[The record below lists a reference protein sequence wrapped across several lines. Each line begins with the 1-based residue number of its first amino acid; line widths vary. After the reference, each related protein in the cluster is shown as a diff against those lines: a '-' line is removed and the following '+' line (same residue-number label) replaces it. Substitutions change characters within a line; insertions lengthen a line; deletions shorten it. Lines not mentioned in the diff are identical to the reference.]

1 MIKEKI
7 VLVNEKIL
15 WAAGGAILVLLVSLM
30 IGGIY
35 TITPPNGP
43 VDSAYKINRFTGQV
57 WLIKTYSKPV
67 ENLRVLAAREAQGRS
82 HERFERRR
90 GAIRPGG
97 ATRASEFTGTETKE
111 ASFYQEDQNRRIIDP
126 SLTRGSM
133 TR

>member
-7 VLVNEKIL
+7 MLVNEKIL
-15 WAAGGAILVLLVSLM
+15 WAAGGAILILLVSLI

-67 ENLRVLAAREAQGRS
+67 GNLRVLAAREAKVEATKDLNGDAELSAALAVQQEQANSTARNQ
-82 HERFERRR
+82 RR
-90 GAIRPGG
+90 
-97 ATRASEFTGTETKE
+97 
-111 ASFYQEDQNRRIIDP
+111 
-126 SLTRGSM
+126 
-133 TR
+133 